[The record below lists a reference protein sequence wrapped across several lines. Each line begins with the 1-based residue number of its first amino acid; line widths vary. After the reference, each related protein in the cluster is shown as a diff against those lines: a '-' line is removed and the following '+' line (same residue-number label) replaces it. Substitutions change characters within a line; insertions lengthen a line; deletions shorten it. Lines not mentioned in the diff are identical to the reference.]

1 MSTKVCPSTRILRWL
16 PGLAAGL
23 LAIATQAVQAATP
36 PAAAAWPVAG
46 RQGLVG
52 IVIVPTAQAADKAA
66 YEGQIAS
73 LCDPERTCF
82 LNFYTNSRGVAV
94 AVPVPDEIADEA
106 TATFR
111 RSSKNGVEVF
121 KWSCRMK
128 LSSQDCF

>member
-1 MSTKVCPSTRILRWL
+1 MTDA
-16 PGLAAGL
+16 PGSRRSRHRASCVVAALLGL
-23 LAIATQAVQAATP
+23 LVQTAQAAA
-36 PAAAAWPVAG
+36 PAPAAWPVAG

-52 IVIVPTAQAADKAA
+52 IVIVPTAEAADKAA
-66 YEGQIAS
+66 YERQIAS

-82 LNFYTNSRGVAV
+82 LNFYTNSRGVAI